1 MKAILLAGEWS
12 SVCGIFLIVLGW
24 SYAIA
29 KFGALRVS
37 RFYGEILG
45 SVLIPKL

>member
-24 SYAIA
+24 SYA
-29 KFGALRVS
+29 LQNLVHC
-37 RFYGEILG
+37 
-45 SVLIPKL
+45 VLADFMGRY